1 MTRGFKN
8 TETCRY
14 ELTELPEGVI
24 LKTGENWRDNSVV
37 KWSGSY
43 PIPQIGERVI
53 TTVNGMG
60 SGVVESYFVEH
71 GYLGVLMVLDNPPTW
86 HVNQHKGTKHE
97 GIAMVFGAEL
107 KRKEVTACP
116 TT

>member
-1 MTRGFKN
+1 MRGFKN
-8 TETCRY
+8 TEVCKY

-24 LKTGENWRDNSVV
+24 LKTEENWRDNTVV
-37 KWSGSY
+37 KWSGEY
-43 PIPQIGERVI
+43 PIPQIGDRVI

-71 GYLGVLMVLDNPPTW
+71 GYVGVLMVLDKPPAW

-97 GIAMVFGAEL
+97 GIAMVFGSEL
-107 KRKEVTACP
+107 KTRPIEKVAAPE
-116 TT
+116 